1 MPKELPEP
9 GSSPAPLH
17 EGLFC
22 ARVASTFGFEV
33 YIGFGVVSMIGC
45 RKHDDGYVF
54 DGRCPSLDSSL
65 LSLRAINLEHA
76 RCASRHNCVLTRAY
90 FVRQRLLG
98 MCLFV
103 ITGRSRL

>member
-45 RKHDDGYVF
+45 RKHNDGYVF
-54 DGRCPSLDSSL
+54 DG
-65 LSLRAINLEHA
+65 
-76 RCASRHNCVLTRAY
+76 
-90 FVRQRLLG
+90 
-98 MCLFV
+98 
-103 ITGRSRL
+103 